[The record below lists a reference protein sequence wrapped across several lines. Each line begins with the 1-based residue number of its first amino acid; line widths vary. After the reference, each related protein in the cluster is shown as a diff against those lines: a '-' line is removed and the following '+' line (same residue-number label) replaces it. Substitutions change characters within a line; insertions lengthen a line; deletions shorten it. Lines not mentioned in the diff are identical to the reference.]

1 MASFRWMIWANYS
14 QQSKNMRKIRMN
26 NAYDYVIVGA
36 GSAGCVLA
44 SRLSE
49 DPNTS
54 VCLIEAGK
62 KDKSAFIHAPVGVAA
77 TVPWGIFS
85 WHYDTVPQ
93 KGLNGRQ
100 GMQPRGKV
108 LGGSSSINAMM
119 YIRGAHWDYDN
130 WEAQGNR
137 GWSFKDI
144 LPYFKKAE
152 NNETITDEY
161 HGQGGPLNVAEL
173 KSPSY
178 FNKLFLDACEENGIP
193 RKPDLNG
200 ATQDGCRMNQVT
212 QRGGERGS
220 AAKGYITPNLDRPN
234 LTVITEAHVTKL
246 EISDDITTGV
256 TFIQK
261 KKTITVNA
269 KKEVLLS
276 AGAFGSPQILQLSG
290 IGPKE
295 HLEELGIDVKKDVPG
310 VGSNLQDHISVVPI
324 YRTKL
329 FTGSNGTFGYSLG
342 GGLDVLKGILQW
354 TFKRTGLL
362 TSNFA
367 ESAGFYRTD
376 NEVPAPDI
384 EITFIRGIVDDH
396 TRKFHLGH
404 GYCVHA
410 TLMRP
415 KSRGTVRL
423 ASANP
428 LDDPLID
435 PNFLAEEDDMNRLVK
450 GLQKTLDIMES
461 KPFDKV
467 RGKMIYPIDRNNVAQ
482 LKEYIR
488 NHSDTEYHPV
498 GTCKMGPDSDP
509 MAVVDEQ
516 LKFKGIQKLRV
527 VDASIMPTLV
537 TGNTNAPTIM
547 IAEKAADMIKSA

>member
-1 MASFRWMIWANYS
+1 
-14 QQSKNMRKIRMN
+14 MN
-26 NAYDYVIVGA
+26 NAFDYVIVGA

-44 SRLSE
+44 SRLTE
-49 DPNTS
+49 DPNIT
-54 VCLIEAGK
+54 VCLLEAGK
-62 KDKSAFIHAPVGVAA
+62 KDSSAFIHAPAGVAA

-85 WHYDTVPQ
+85 WHFNTVPQ

-119 YIRGAHWDYDN
+119 YIRGAQWDYNN
-130 WEAQGNR
+130 WEAQGNK
-137 GWSFKDI
+137 GWGYEDV

-161 HGQGGPLNVAEL
+161 HGQNGPLNVCEL
-173 KSPSY
+173 RSPSHFNEY
-178 FNKLFLDACEENGIP
+178 FLAACEENGIP

-200 ATQDGCRMNQVT
+200 ASQDGCRMNQVT

-220 AAKGYITPNLDRPN
+220 AAKGYITPNLSRPN
-234 LTVITEAHVTKL
+234 LTVITQAHVTNIEL
-246 EISDDITTGV
+246 ENNIATGV
-256 TFIQK
+256 SFIQNK
-261 KKTITVNA
+261 KRNTVKA
-269 KKEVLLS
+269 TREVIMS
-276 AGAFGSPQILQLSG
+276 AGAYGTPHILQLSG
-290 IGPKE
+290 IGPKD
-295 HLEELGIDVKKDVPG
+295 HLEQVGINVKKDVPG

-324 YRTKL
+324 YRTKP
-329 FTGSNGTFGYSLG
+329 FSSSKGTFGYSIG
-342 GGLDVLKGILQW
+342 GGIRVLKGIIDW
-354 TFKRTGLL
+354 AFKRTGLL

-376 NEVPAPDI
+376 DEVPAPDI
-384 EITFIRGIVDDH
+384 EITFIVGIVDDH

-404 GYCVHA
+404 GYCAHA

-415 KSRGTVRL
+415 KSRGSLRL
-423 ASANP
+423 ASSNP

-435 PNFLAEEDDMNRLVK
+435 PNFLNEQDDMDRLVK
-450 GLQKTLDIMES
+450 GLQKTIDILES
-461 KPFDKV
+461 KSFDGV
-467 RGKMIYPIDRNNVAQ
+467 RGKMLYPVDRNNVEQ

-509 MAVVDEQ
+509 MAVVDDQ
-516 LKFKGIQKLRV
+516 LRFKGIGNLRV

-547 IAEKAADMIKSA
+547 IAEKAADMIKGA